1 MNFLRFGRSLR
12 CAGRS
17 IHQMY
22 RRCLGLPSPYADPGE
37 ARLALLDPYA
47 QKYDVARQVE
57 KLIGKNGDSP
67 GDFSFA
73 VWGDVRDNYAI
84 FSRLWKALRE
94 EPIRFSFLTGD
105 LVRDGWVHE
114 WLEDFLP
121 VADQNAAVP
130 FFPAIGNHD
139 LGSNRREYLRI
150 FRARDYWFDYGN
162 ARFIVLDNAS
172 GAVTQEQLEWLEARL
187 QSAGNR
193 HTFLFAHM
201 PPHTIEKW
209 AYYSFS
215 GNAERF
221 CDLLSKYQLTHA
233 FFSHIHAYSTAEYQG
248 VNYTV
253 SGGGGSRLHR
263 RFGEMGSVYHY
274 VVVYVMG
281 EDVLQQVVRLQN
293 GRLIRG
299 PAGHEY
305 CQHTGSESR
314 IRLFFTG
321 KKRTPPPT
329 A

>member
-1 MNFLRFGRSLR
+1 MNSLCLCKFLRFTGRGIR
-12 CAGRS
+12 
-17 IHQMY
+17 QTY
-22 RRCLGLPSPYADPGE
+22 RRWLGLPSPYADPSE
-37 ARLALLDPYA
+37 ARLALLDPYS
-47 QKYDVARQVE
+47 QKYDVSRQIE
-57 KLIGKNGDSP
+57 KLTAKLDDFP
-67 GDFSFA
+67 HEFSFA
-73 VWGDVRDNYAI
+73 VWGDVRDNYTI
-84 FSRLWKALRE
+84 FSRLWKAIRE

-121 VADQNAAVP
+121 VADRYATVP
-130 FFPAIGNHD
+130 FFPTMGNHD
-139 LGSNRREYLRI
+139 FGSNRREYLRI
-150 FRARDYWFDYGN
+150 FRARDYWFDFGN
-162 ARFIVLDNAS
+162 ARFMVLDNAS
-172 GAVTQEQLEWLEARL
+172 GAVTQQQLEWLEARL
-187 QSAGNR
+187 QSAGDR

-233 FFSHIHAYSTAEYQG
+233 FFSHIHAYSTAEFRG

-274 VVVYVMG
+274 VMVYVMG
-281 EDVLQQVVRLQN
+281 DDVLQQVVRLQN
-293 GRLIRG
+293 GRLVRG

-305 CQHTGSESR
+305 CQSTGSKSR
-314 IRLFFTG
+314 IRLFFPR
-321 KKRTPPPT
+321 KKRTPHPI